1 MVLNMKNNNYASM
14 CTFLVTGLFVC
25 TCAVAQAQ
33 APADES
39 SQFSSSTPSAGLE
52 STRFDTENPQQV
64 DATPQGVAQY
74 ALLVKTLE
82 SDFGPFDAR
91 LSEPLLSTGDMLAER
106 GDFNGAVSYTER
118 ALHIVRINQGLYS
131 EPQIPIVERLIE
143 FNVAVENWE
152 AVDENFRYLE
162 FLYSRLFDVGSLKWD
177 YGIAQVADWHVIAIN
192 NRLGDDLENHLRA
205 ANKLFKLRLVYAEQ
219 DENVDQR
226 VIDVLRHNVEY
237 TAIHLH
243 RQQDEVK
250 TQRTYTRLDTRY
262 RDDRADSLA
271 SID

>member
-1 MVLNMKNNNYASM
+1 MKNYHYESM
-14 CTFLVTGLFVC
+14 RAFLVTGLFVC

-33 APADES
+33 VQTPADES
-39 SQFSSSTPSAGLE
+39 SQFSSSTPRAGLE
-52 STRFDTENPQQV
+52 HTLFDIENPQQI
-64 DATPQGVAQY
+64 DAPAQGVAQY
-74 ALLVKTLE
+74 ALLVKALE

-106 GDFNGAVSYTER
+106 GDFDGAVSYTER
-118 ALHIVRINQGLYS
+118 ALHIMRINQGLYS

-162 FLYSRLFDVGSLKWD
+162 FLYSRLFDIGSMKWD

-192 NRLGDDLENHLRA
+192 NNLGDDLEDHLRA

-219 DENVDQR
+219 DENVDQH

-243 RQQDEVK
+243 RQKEEVK

-262 RDDRADSLA
+262 RDDRAESLA